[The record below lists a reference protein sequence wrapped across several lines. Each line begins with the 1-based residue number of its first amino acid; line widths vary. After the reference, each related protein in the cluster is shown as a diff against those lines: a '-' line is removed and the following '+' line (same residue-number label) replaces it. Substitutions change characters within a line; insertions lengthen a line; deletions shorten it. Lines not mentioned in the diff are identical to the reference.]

1 MPERAKTIPTVE
13 TRTRKAGPSLRL
25 RRRTRVALAWFLSWL
40 IAVQP
45 TLVHAADIAA
55 DAAAADANRPRI
67 DTAAN
72 GIVVVDIVAPNGAGL
87 SHNKYSRFSVDAAG
101 AVLNNSDASVAQS
114 QLGGLLQGN
123 ANLAGSGTARVILN
137 EVTGTGRSQLAGALE
152 VHGTAADVVV
162 ANPNGIACD
171 GCRFINTPRATL
183 STGAPELGGGGG
195 LAALRVE
202 GGDILVGARG
212 AAMDATAVFD
222 LVARRIVV
230 EGPVNAGGA
239 LNLVAGR
246 NRYDYAAGLASA
258 LAPDGEEPGIA
269 IDSTLLGGMYAGRI
283 AIVSNDRGAGV
294 RMHGQMAASAGNM
307 TLSADGNLVLRKAT
321 AAGTVEARSAAGAI
335 EVADTLHGAAGVALD
350 AANGV
355 ANTGDI
361 GSGAD
366 LSVSLGGDLAND
378 GSIVSAGATTLA
390 GRNGGSMGY
399 LDNRAAGVVNGGGG
413 LTVRATD
420 LTNDGALGSA
430 GGAVA
435 IDLTGTFVNRG
446 LVYSATSAH
455 FRLDGSF
462 ANRNADIVAGTD
474 LTVEGLSGARAGD
487 FVNSSGTIEAVAGN
501 LTLKAASVANRKR
514 AFAVEETETS
524 ETVTSPGWG
533 VERQTA
539 TRTTTTI
546 TTKSIVEDSPA
557 SRLLAGGN
565 IAIETGTFA
574 NEHSQVAAAAD
585 LAIAADSAT
594 NTGDDIIETTVVKT
608 RTQRWEKKCHWSIFG
623 GCGNVDWDPV
633 YTTETETTTET
644 LAAVYGTIE
653 AGGTLSATVTGYLH
667 NDAVRGG
674 QTGLWSGTGPEQL
687 ADLIRATLSPDAL
700 DVGLDAL
707 ARRAALFDTDPAPD
721 APYLV
726 ETRPEFV
733 DSSLYLG
740 SDYFLERA
748 GIVEPDATMKR
759 FGDAH
764 VETRL
769 VEEQVFRLTG
779 ARYLAGFTDARAQMR
794 RLYDNAIDAQVA
806 LDLTIGV
813 ALTPDQIAALN
824 AEILWLE
831 YRTVRGQ
838 RVLVPRLYLAAAT
851 VAGID
856 LAGAR
861 IHGGRIALAAG
872 MLANSG
878 RIEGRERLDIETADA
893 LVNRGGALASQ
904 GDVEIDA
911 GALFA
916 NISGTVSGNGVRITA
931 GDIEHATAVV
941 RDRYG
946 KNFADRAQQTARIAA
961 RGNLALEAT
970 GSISATGSDIAA
982 GGNAVLR
989 AGGDIGIRA
998 LAVEKRFKD
1007 IFREGY
1013 NLAAALT
1020 HRRATLKAGGNLTVD
1035 AGRDLTLHGAQAEA
1049 GADAQLAAG
1058 GSVTV
1063 ASVQDR
1069 RQKDFK
1075 YDFKGSG
1082 PLGAET
1088 NIREQRATVETKRST
1103 VSAGGTLTVRAG
1115 TGDVT
1120 LDAATLKS
1128 GGETV
1133 LDAAEGK
1140 VALRTETDSD
1150 FKRDY
1155 KRTEDLVWWKE
1166 RDKGHYKEEIEHV
1179 EIEAG
1184 GGLKIIAGAG
1194 LVVEYRKAGSL
1205 DASLD
1210 RLARSPGLEWIGQL
1224 RGNPDIDWIAVE
1236 AAFDAWDYK
1245 AEGLTQA
1252 GAALVSLVTAA
1263 VTAGTL
1269 SSVSA
1274 MLAKGLGFAGAG
1286 SMQAAFQAGLTSL
1299 ASQASVALVNNKG
1312 DLGAALRQ
1320 LGSSLTLKSLATA
1333 MVAAGL
1339 GAELTQL
1346 AGLDKALPKNAVFAD
1361 RVARSLQRNLL
1372 RSTVQAGVATAIQ
1385 GGKLDDALVRG
1396 LSDGA
1401 ISAALSGVQH
1411 EIGSFGVKHGLP
1423 EGSIRKILAHA
1434 LAGGLAS
1441 ELAGGAFADG
1451 AMAAALA
1458 EAAGPLLGDSG
1469 LGEETQIAL
1478 QRLVGAA
1485 AILLRGSDV
1494 GEAMFAGNVAASA
1507 HRNNYLSHD
1516 EAVER
1521 ARSRKELDKCRA
1533 APGTCS
1539 HAHMAQLQ
1547 GAIALLDGL
1556 DESRDLALQQAC
1568 TSRGQAMCAV
1578 YLQRAYSTLSTFQT
1592 LNKRFSSPEEYK
1604 ASIGEDIF
1612 EEIFK
1617 EYLSDK
1623 ALYNKTFKA
1632 ATLKGTALAM
1642 SYLKAFGT
1650 GAAGGAAA
1658 ATAVFGGKTIAACI
1672 ANPICR
1678 VEVGTAVAEA
1688 AAGDALGGASL
1699 LPVVVGGKVAVMNG
1713 DEVLGFIDEATGSFK
1728 RAADAAY
1735 DANAVRE
1742 AAAAIREARRLQ
1754 REPAQITINREQ
1766 GIEFER
1772 QVVDALGHVGAGKNT
1787 MAHTVPL
1794 GDGTR
1799 VTTVPDLWGRNV
1811 GGVLEAKN
1819 VQKLSLSNQLR
1830 AQIKLARENN
1840 QPFNLVVSPR
1850 TRTVSEPLRDAVK
1863 KTRGHIYVYNPATK
1877 DLTEFKFKD
1886 K

>member
-1 MPERAKTIPTVE
+1 MPERARSIPTVDA
-13 TRTRKAGPSLRL
+13 RTRKAGPSLRL

-183 STGAPELGGGGG
+183 STGAPELGAGGG

-202 GGDILVGARG
+202 GGDILVGAGG

-390 GRNGGSMGY
+390 GRNGGSMGH

-462 ANRNADIVAGTD
+462 ANRDADIVAGTD

-524 ETVTSPGWG
+524 ERVTSPGWG
-533 VERQTA
+533 VEQQTA

-594 NTGDDIIETTVVKT
+594 NTGDDIVETTVVET
-608 RTQRWEKKCHWSIFG
+608 RTQKWKKKCHLEFLG
-623 GCGNVDWDPV
+623 TCLHEDWDPY
-633 YTTETETTTET
+633 YTTDTETTTET

-653 AGGTLSATVTGYLH
+653 AGGTLSATVAGYLH

-779 ARYLAGFTDARAQMR
+779 SRYLAGFTDARAQMR
-794 RLYDNAIDAQVA
+794 RLYDNAIDAQIA
-806 LDLTIGV
+806 LDLAIGV

-856 LAGAR
+856 LASAR
-861 IHGGRIALAAG
+861 IHGGRTALAAG

-961 RGNLALEAT
+961 RGDLALEAT

-1179 EIEAG
+1179 EIEA
-1184 GGLKIIAGAG
+1184 
-1194 LVVEYRKAGSL
+1194 
-1205 DASLD
+1205 
-1210 RLARSPGLEWIGQL
+1210 
-1224 RGNPDIDWIAVE
+1224 
-1236 AAFDAWDYK
+1236 
-1245 AEGLTQA
+1245 
-1252 GAALVSLVTAA
+1252 
-1263 VTAGTL
+1263 
-1269 SSVSA
+1269 
-1274 MLAKGLGFAGAG
+1274 
-1286 SMQAAFQAGLTSL
+1286 
-1299 ASQASVALVNNKG
+1299 
-1312 DLGAALRQ
+1312 
-1320 LGSSLTLKSLATA
+1320 
-1333 MVAAGL
+1333 
-1339 GAELTQL
+1339 
-1346 AGLDKALPKNAVFAD
+1346 
-1361 RVARSLQRNLL
+1361 
-1372 RSTVQAGVATAIQ
+1372 
-1385 GGKLDDALVRG
+1385 
-1396 LSDGA
+1396 
-1401 ISAALSGVQH
+1401 
-1411 EIGSFGVKHGLP
+1411 
-1423 EGSIRKILAHA
+1423 
-1434 LAGGLAS
+1434 
-1441 ELAGGAFADG
+1441 
-1451 AMAAALA
+1451 AAA
-1458 EAAGPLLGDSG
+1458 
-1469 LGEETQIAL
+1469 
-1478 QRLVGAA
+1478 
-1485 AILLRGSDV
+1485 
-1494 GEAMFAGNVAASA
+1494 
-1507 HRNNYLSHD
+1507 
-1516 EAVER
+1516 
-1521 ARSRKELDKCRA
+1521 
-1533 APGTCS
+1533 
-1539 HAHMAQLQ
+1539 
-1547 GAIALLDGL
+1547 
-1556 DESRDLALQQAC
+1556 
-1568 TSRGQAMCAV
+1568 
-1578 YLQRAYSTLSTFQT
+1578 
-1592 LNKRFSSPEEYK
+1592 
-1604 ASIGEDIF
+1604 
-1612 EEIFK
+1612 
-1617 EYLSDK
+1617 
-1623 ALYNKTFKA
+1623 
-1632 ATLKGTALAM
+1632 
-1642 SYLKAFGT
+1642 
-1650 GAAGGAAA
+1650 
-1658 ATAVFGGKTIAACI
+1658 
-1672 ANPICR
+1672 
-1678 VEVGTAVAEA
+1678 
-1688 AAGDALGGASL
+1688 
-1699 LPVVVGGKVAVMNG
+1699 
-1713 DEVLGFIDEATGSFK
+1713 
-1728 RAADAAY
+1728 
-1735 DANAVRE
+1735 
-1742 AAAAIREARRLQ
+1742 
-1754 REPAQITINREQ
+1754 
-1766 GIEFER
+1766 
-1772 QVVDALGHVGAGKNT
+1772 
-1787 MAHTVPL
+1787 
-1794 GDGTR
+1794 
-1799 VTTVPDLWGRNV
+1799 
-1811 GGVLEAKN
+1811 
-1819 VQKLSLSNQLR
+1819 
-1830 AQIKLARENN
+1830 
-1840 QPFNLVVSPR
+1840 
-1850 TRTVSEPLRDAVK
+1850 
-1863 KTRGHIYVYNPATK
+1863 
-1877 DLTEFKFKD
+1877 
-1886 K
+1886 